1 MRQGLALRNVELL
14 VLHMPKL
21 EDILIDRPDR
31 NPFRSIGRRRRSRA
45 PVIAAISLLAALAIG
60 AGAWYLLRSRDAA
73 DPQMEAAATD
83 VLPEAEAVA
92 PTPVADPPLDLPA
105 LDASDAFLRD
115 LVARLSSHPQLAA
128 WLVNDN
134 LVRRFVATVA
144 DLAEGMSPAPHLRF
158 LTPGQPFG
166 VQEAGGRLVIDP
178 ASYRRYDLLT
188 GTFVSL
194 DTEGTARLYRQL
206 HPLFEEAYQELG
218 IATRSFDDAMALAMG
233 NLLAVNVPDR
243 LQVVPS
249 GATEYEFGDPRL
261 EARGGAEKHLL
272 RMGPENARRVQA
284 KLRELADALAIQ
296 IPNAR

>member
-1 MRQGLALRNVELL
+1 
-14 VLHMPKL
+14 MPKL
-21 EDILIDRPDR
+21 EDILIDRPNR
-31 NPFRSIGRRRRSRA
+31 NPFRSIGRRRRSRT
-45 PVIAAISLLAALAIG
+45 PVIAAISVLVALALG
-60 AGAWYLLRSRDAA
+60 AGAWYMLRSREAA
-73 DPQMEAAATD
+73 APQQMEAAATD
-83 VLPEAEAVA
+83 ALPEPAAQ
-92 PTPVADPPLDLPA
+92 PPVAVPPLDLPA

-144 DLAEGMSPAPHLRF
+144 DLAEGISPATHLRF
-158 LTPGQPFG
+158 LTPEQAFG
-166 VQEAGGRLVIDP
+166 VQESGERLVIDP

-188 GTFVSL
+188 ATFVSL
-194 DTEGTARLYRQL
+194 DTEGTTQLYRQL
-206 HPLFEEAYQELG
+206 LPLFEEAYQELG
-218 IATRSFDDAMALAMG
+218 IATRSFDDAMALAIA

-243 LQVVPS
+243 LQVVAS
-249 GATEYEFGDPRL
+249 GATAYEFSDPRI

-284 KLRELADALAIQ
+284 KLRELADALSIQ